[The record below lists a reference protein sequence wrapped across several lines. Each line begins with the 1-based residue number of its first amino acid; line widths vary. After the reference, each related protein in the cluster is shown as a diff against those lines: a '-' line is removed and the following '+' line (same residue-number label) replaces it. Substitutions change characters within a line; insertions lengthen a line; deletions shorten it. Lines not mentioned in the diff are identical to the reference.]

1 MDLVLLGG
9 NVLAMD
15 TRNTRAEAI
24 AVDKGRIVAL
34 GAHAEI
40 APCVGPETTV
50 VHLGGRTL
58 LPGFIDPHNH
68 FSLTTFAPVS
78 VDCRVPPH
86 RRLSHVLDAMAAA
99 AKATPRGRWIRG
111 WGFNARLVE
120 DNRAMTRWEL
130 DEAAPDNP
138 VCILDTTVHACY
150 ANSAALA
157 LAGLDHHTP
166 DPPHGQLGRDATGAL

>member
-24 AVDKGRIVAL
+24 AVDKGRIVAI
-34 GAHAEI
+34 GANAEI
-40 APCVGPETTV
+40 ATCVGPETTV

-86 RRLSHVLDAMAAA
+86 RSISSILEAIAAA
-99 AKATPRGRWIRG
+99 AKDVPKGRWIRG
-111 WGFNARLVE
+111 WGFRTWLVRE
-120 DNRAMTRWEL
+120 NRGVTR
-130 DEAAPDNP
+130 
-138 VCILDTTVHACY
+138 
-150 ANSAALA
+150 
-157 LAGLDHHTP
+157 G
-166 DPPHGQLGRDATGAL
+166 